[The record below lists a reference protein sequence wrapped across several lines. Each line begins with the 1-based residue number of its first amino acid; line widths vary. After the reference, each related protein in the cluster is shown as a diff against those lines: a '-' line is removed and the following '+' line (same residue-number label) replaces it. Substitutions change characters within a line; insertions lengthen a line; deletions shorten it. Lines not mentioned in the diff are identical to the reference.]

1 MLDGKAVV
9 VGHEK
14 LGGIFTEQGIP
25 GVGIVCRDACVF
37 FHGRGDGGEVG
48 FLRFLAVVPLCAE
61 KADFIFHLY
70 HDHGI
75 FFAVCFPKVG
85 HEAGECAGVGFY
97 GGGAERGYGIGG
109 VVGAVACTEV
119 GYRILFY
126 PGGGIHGFAILPD
139 TEPQEYQLLPFLSG
153 LEEKAV
159 CETEV
164 KGAFFRFQRLPADR
178 GNDGIQGKGTQG
190 GPYIFLHVVGG
201 GTAGIMELASQDQE
215 RLIVYI

>member
-126 PGGGIHGFAILPD
+126 PGGGNHRSISFFPSCLAWKRRLSVRLKSK
-139 TEPQEYQLLPFLSG
+139 EPFSG
-153 LEEKAV
+153 SSV
-159 CETEV
+159 SQQT
-164 KGAFFRFQRLPADR
+164 GAMTVFRARGRRAGHTFFS
-178 GNDGIQGKGTQG
+178 
-190 GPYIFLHVVGG
+190 
-201 GTAGIMELASQDQE
+201 M
-215 RLIVYI
+215 

>member
-1 MLDGKAVV
+1 MPPISMTSDEGTNYSAIMGDITTYVQECTVKFITGAMDVDKEWDNYVSQIQSMGIEQATEYQQAALDKMC
-9 VGHEK
+9 
-14 LGGIFTEQGIP
+14 I
-25 GVGIVCRDACVF
+25 RD
-37 FHGRGDGGEVG
+37 R
-48 FLRFLAVVPLCAE
+48 
-61 KADFIFHLY
+61 
-70 HDHGI
+70 
-75 FFAVCFPKVG
+75 
-85 HEAGECAGVGFY
+85 
-97 GGGAERGYGIGG
+97 
-109 VVGAVACTEV
+109 

-178 GNDGIQGKGTQG
+178 GDDGIQGKGTQG
-190 GPYIFLHVVGG
+190 GPYIFLHVAGG